1 MSRWGLTMRA
11 YDSGYLLL
19 AQRVLGRSFDYAV
32 VDLGIPLR
40 SYFDCFLATRYAD
53 RFCNGDF
60 RVLAG
65 MSGVELARLV
75 LQEAGCGRQEFPR
88 PNSDAGRGPEY
99 WAGWALAYYQ
109 WNTGFSFAE
118 IAEFMPI
125 EQVLSL
131 YRPYH
136 EMDVSHFVLR
146 LNELREERVPD
157 TELKRRRLALGLSQR
172 DLAERSGVSARSIQQ
187 YEQRRKDI
195 NKASFYTVAALADA
209 LHCKNPIV
217 LFEHL

>member
-1 MSRWGLTMRA
+1 MMRA
-11 YDSGYLLL
+11 YDSSYLLM
-19 AQRVLGRSFDYAV
+19 AQRSLGRSFDYAS

-40 SYFDCFLATRYAD
+40 RYYDCFLATHYAD

-65 MSGVELARLV
+65 MSGVELARRV
-75 LQEAGCGRQEFPR
+75 LREVGCGQREFPYPSTR
-88 PNSDAGRGPEY
+88 EARGPQY

-109 WNTGFSFAE
+109 WSTGFSFTE
-118 IAEFMPI
+118 IDGFVPV

-131 YRPYH
+131 YSPYH
-136 EMDVSHFVLR
+136 EMDISRFVAR
-146 LNELREERVPD
+146 LNELRDQRVPD
-157 TELKRRRLALGLSQR
+157 TELKRRRLTLGLSQR
-172 DLAERSGVSARSIQQ
+172 DLAERSGVSARTIQQ

-195 NKASFYTVAALADA
+195 NKASFSSVAALADA

-217 LFEHL
+217 LLEHL

>member
-1 MSRWGLTMRA
+1 MRA
-11 YDSGYLLL
+11 YDDSYLLM
-19 AQRVLGRSFDYAV
+19 AQKALGRSFDYAV
-32 VDLGIPLR
+32 ADLGISLR
-40 SYFDCFLATRYAD
+40 AYYDCFLATHYAN
-53 RFCNGDF
+53 RFCSGDF

-65 MSGVELARLV
+65 MSGIELARRG
-75 LQEAGCGRQEFPR
+75 LQEAVCWQQEFAR
-88 PNSDAGRGPEY
+88 PGNREARSPEY

-109 WNTGFSFAE
+109 WDTGFSFAE
-118 IAEFMPI
+118 IDDFMPVD
-125 EQVLSL
+125 QVLSL
-131 YRPYH
+131 YNPYH
-136 EMDVSHFVLR
+136 EMDVTRFVAR

-195 NKASFYTVAALADA
+195 NKASFSTVAALADA

-217 LFEHL
+217 LLERR